1 MFVDEGY
8 QRQMDLYDP
17 EQPDFQVLNKKR
29 PNHKKTSLFSGI
41 ICILALM
48 GLLMLV
54 PLVVDYSERQNLI
67 NEFSNLNQESQNK
80 TYASMK
86 VKVM

>member
-1 MFVDEGY
+1 MFVDQGY

-17 EQPDFQVLNKKR
+17 EQPDFQVLNKKM
-29 PNHKKTSLFSGI
+29 PNRKTSLFSGI

-54 PLVVDYSERQNLI
+54 PLVVDYSERQKLV
-67 NEFSNLNQESQNK
+67 NEFSNLDQESQNK

-86 VKVM
+86 VKII

>member
-1 MFVDEGY
+1 MFVDQGY

-29 PNHKKTSLFSGI
+29 PNHKTSLFSGI

>member
-1 MFVDEGY
+1 MFVDQGY

-29 PNHKKTSLFSGI
+29 PNRKTSLFSGI